1 MQVLKFGGSSVKN
14 AENIN
19 KVIGIINKNLSAG
32 KTIVVVSALGGITD
46 ILLECSKLA
55 SEGNERYKEKL
66 VEAEHRHLQ
75 TAKELIPITRQS
87 SVLSFVKTLCNEIE
101 DICNGIF
108 LLGELS
114 DRTMDRI
121 VSYGEILS
129 SRIIAARFTSEATT
143 AEWKDAREIIITNSN
158 FGSASVDFAATD

>member
-19 KVIGIINKNLSAG
+19 KVIAIVNYKMQHG
-32 KTIVVVSALGGITD
+32 KTIVVVSALGGVTD
-46 ILLECSKLA
+46 ILLQCSRLA
-55 SEGNERYKEKL
+55 SEGNESYKEKL
-66 VEAEHRHLQ
+66 QEAEQRHLQ
-75 TAKELIPITRQS
+75 ATKELIPITRQS
-87 SVLSFVKTLCNEIE
+87 GVLSLVKTLCNEIE

-114 DRTMDRI
+114 ERTKDRI

-129 SRIIAARFTSEATT
+129 SRII
-143 AEWKDAREIIITNSN
+143 
-158 FGSASVDFAATD
+158 